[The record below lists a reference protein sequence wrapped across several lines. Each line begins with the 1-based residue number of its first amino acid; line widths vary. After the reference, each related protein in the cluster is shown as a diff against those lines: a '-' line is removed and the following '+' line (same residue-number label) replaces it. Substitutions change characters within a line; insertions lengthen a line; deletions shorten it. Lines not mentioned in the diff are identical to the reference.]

1 MSVSTSRAKPSGA
14 RALGGDATSA
24 QPSKAE
30 RTKQI
35 AKAALDDLAAALDA
49 GNSTQ
54 LDAFLAAMSR
64 FHGYS
69 INNLM
74 LILSQRPDATRV
86 AGFRTWQTMGR
97 QVRKG
102 EKGIAIM
109 APMLVRK
116 NRHAKEADGDEDPE
130 HILRFRVVHVFD
142 VSQTDGDDL
151 PEPVRA
157 SGDPAEYLD
166 RLETYVI
173 ESGITLEYAD
183 DLGRAEGT
191 SSGGAIRIR
200 RSLPLAQRFSVL
212 VHEMAHEILHHG
224 EGVERPDKTVRET
237 EAEAVAHVVGGAIGL
252 DVGSA
257 SSDYIRRYRGDSS
270 TLASSLDR
278 IQRAACAIIDGIGL
292 GEQSQAADARSS
304 STTPVT
310 IEAKQH
316 TR

>member
-1 MSVSTSRAKPSGA
+1 MSVSRSRAKPSGTSVP
-14 RALGGDATSA
+14 GGNATPA
-24 QPSKAE
+24 EPSKAE

-35 AKAALDDLAAALDA
+35 AKAALDELATALDG
-49 GNSTQ
+49 GNSKQ

-74 LILSQRPDATRV
+74 LILSQKPNATRV
-86 AGFRTWQTMGR
+86 AGFRTWQSMGR
-97 QVRKG
+97 QVKKG

-109 APMLVRK
+109 APMLVRQ
-116 NRHAKEADGDEDPE
+116 NRHTKEADGDEDPE
-130 HILRFRVVHVFD
+130 RILRFRVVHVFD
-142 VSQTDGDDL
+142 VSQTEGDDL

-166 RLETYVI
+166 RLETFVI
-173 ESGITLEYAD
+173 ERGITLEYAD

-200 RSLPLAQRFSVL
+200 RSLPPAQRFSVL

-252 DVGSA
+252 DIGSA
-257 SSDYIRRYRGDSS
+257 SSDYIRMYRGDSA

-278 IQRAACAIIDGIGL
+278 IQRAACAIIEGIGL
-292 GEQSQAADARSS
+292 GERPTTKAPEPASVERSAAEAR
-304 STTPVT
+304 
-310 IEAKQH
+310 QN